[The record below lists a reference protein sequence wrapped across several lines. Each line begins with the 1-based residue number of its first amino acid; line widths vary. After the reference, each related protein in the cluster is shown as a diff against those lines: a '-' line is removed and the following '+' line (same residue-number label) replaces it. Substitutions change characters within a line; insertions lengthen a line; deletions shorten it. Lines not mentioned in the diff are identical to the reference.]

1 MIDKKAKA
9 VRNRK
14 LKYGS
19 LAVTLT
25 VVCVALVVVVNA
37 IFSAL
42 ANKYL
47 WYIDMTE
54 EQIYGITD
62 ASRILLDEYEGLD
75 DFRVTILFC
84 APKDKLTSSYNTNMV
99 YNCARQFEEEY
110 DFINIDF
117 CDVVT
122 HPSSVDKYMT
132 TAVSKITASSVI
144 ITNGE
149 DYRVL
154 ALTDFYTFSSETGAV
169 FAFNGEYRITSSIV
183 QMDGNNPI
191 AYFVEGHGESNEGS
205 VMYTLFEEAG
215 FEVRTIDLSKENID
229 SNAKVMV
236 INNPK
241 YDYMGAG
248 ATINEIAKVDHFLDN
263 FGSLMVFMDGTPKNM
278 PELSEFLEEWGIRFE
293 NAVIRDY
300 SNSLSVDGTE
310 LVAEYTT
317 DGSGASLHTSIRDL
331 ATPPKAVVNYACPIT
346 VLFEEKGLRTTS
358 SVLRTSSKVT
368 AEALYHNDDTA
379 DGITGI
385 YDLMVLSYEER
396 YIDNE
401 PHYSY
406 VLAAGTSSF
415 ADDKYIGSATYSNRD
430 IIFSAMKAFCKE
442 AVPTDL
448 SFKVF
453 EDETLDITT
462 AEANRFTVIYTAIL
476 PIAVFIVAAVVYI
489 RRRHL

>member
-1 MIDKKAKA
+1 MMDRKEKA

-25 VVCVALVVVVNA
+25 VVCVALVILVNA

-54 EQIYGITD
+54 EQVYGITD
-62 ASRILLDEYEGLD
+62 ASRILLDGYEGLD
-75 DFRVTILFC
+75 DFEITILFC
-84 APKDKLTSSYNTNMV
+84 APKDKLIASYNSNMV

-110 DFINIDF
+110 DFITIDF

-122 HPSSVDKYMT
+122 YPSSVEKYMT

-144 ITNGE
+144 ITNGD

-154 ALTDFYTFSSETGAV
+154 ALTDFYTFSADTGAV
-169 FAFNGEYRITSSIV
+169 FAFNGEYRITSSIL

-191 AYFVEGHGESNEGS
+191 AYFVCGHGESNEGS

-215 FEVRTIDLSKENID
+215 FEVRTIDLAKENVD

-241 YDYMGAG
+241 YDFMGAG

-263 FGSLMVFMDGTPKNM
+263 FGSLMVFMDGSPKNM

-300 SNSLSVDGTE
+300 RNSLSVDGTE

-317 DGSGASLHTSIRDL
+317 DGSGASLHTSIREL
-331 ATPPKAVVNYACPIT
+331 ANPPKAVVNYSCPIT
-346 VLFEEKGLRTTS
+346 LLYEEKGLRYTS
-358 SVLRTSSKVT
+358 SVLRTSSDLT
-368 AEALYHNDDTA
+368 AEAFYYDNSVEE
-379 DGITGI
+379 GIPGI
-385 YDLMVLSYEER
+385 YDLMVLAYEER

-401 PHYSY
+401 AHYSY

-415 ADDKYIGSATYSNRD
+415 ADDKYIGSGTYSNRD
-430 IIFSAMKAFCKE
+430 IIFSAMKSFCKE
-442 AVPTDL
+442 TVPTNL

-453 EDETLDITT
+453 EDESLDITT
-462 AEANRFTVIYTAIL
+462 AEANRFTVIYTAVL
-476 PIAVFIVAAVVYI
+476 PIAVFIVAMVIFI